1 MRSRSLLLAAALIA
15 LPTVVLAQGAPTP
28 LPPSAQ
34 EQHPIPVVKLANPTA
49 APFSPAHQQA
59 LLGAVPGQCGKIAAQ
74 ALDNVGLRIQQNL
87 PGTEPRISVISNLQA
102 AIAAQEEG
110 SEDSCWHWYD
120 RAQQVVR

>member
-1 MRSRSLLLAAALIA
+1 MRSFSFLLAAAALIA
-15 LPTVVLAQGAPTP
+15 APSLVLAQTQ

-34 EQHPIPVVKLANPTA
+34 EQHPIPEVRRANPTVP
-49 APFSPAHQQA
+49 PFSPAHQQA

-87 PGTEPRISVISNLQA
+87 PGTEPRMSVISNLQA

-120 RAQQVVR
+120 RAQQVLR